1 MPEQKVLYLTSKQG
15 PFEVGTAPI
24 PKPGPGEVLF
34 KVHAAA
40 LNPVDW
46 KIAAFGFLVEK
57 YPTILGGDGAGV
69 VEEVGKGVT
78 NLKKGDRVFTNGL
91 FGVNE
96 HTTFQQYTL
105 GYADVTGKIPDS
117 LSFDEAATIPLGLAT
132 AATGLFNES
141 AKTNSVGLYPP
152 WEDGGRGKYAGQP
165 ILVIGGASSVGQYVI
180 QLSKLAGFSP
190 IITTASL
197 RNADN
202 LKSQGAT
209 HVLDRNL
216 SDDALLAEVQK
227 IATAPI
233 KLVFDAVSEPKTQ
246 KVAYKA
252 VAPGGTLAIV
262 LVPAVEAVDPEKRIV
277 QTQGNTNIPQHR
289 KLGASLYSKV
299 TALLEEGALKPNPVE
314 VLPNGLEG
322 IIQGLEKLKQGVHNV
337 KLVGHPQETA

>member
-1 MPEQKVLYLTSKQG
+1 MTHLTP
-15 PFEVGTAPI
+15 PF
-24 PKPGPGEVLF
+24 L
-34 KVHAAA
+34 
-40 LNPVDW
+40 
-46 KIAAFGFLVEK
+46 
-57 YPTILGGDGAGV
+57 
-69 VEEVGKGVT
+69 
-78 NLKKGDRVFTNGL
+78 
-91 FGVNE
+91 
-96 HTTFQQYTL
+96 
-105 GYADVTGKIPDS
+105 
-117 LSFDEAATIPLGLAT
+117 
-132 AATGLFNES
+132 
-141 AKTNSVGLYPP
+141 
-152 WEDGGRGKYAGQP
+152 
-165 ILVIGGASSVGQYVI
+165 VI

-299 TALLEEGALKPNPVE
+299 TALLEEGALKVSATITQSQITANSWHLAAAEPCRGASERAGGYYPRSGE
-314 VLPNGLEG
+314 AQARRSQREARRSPSGDS
-322 IIQGLEKLKQGVHNV
+322 IAV
-337 KLVGHPQETA
+337 KT